1 MGEVILVTNGTE
13 NTIATCKSNEIFNI
27 TSLACQEV
35 WCPSGKELVDG
46 YCQDGDV
53 SSSTLDQFIIIAYA
67 SSPISIIGSIALVL
81 TYSLF
86 KELRNLPG
94 KVVMS
99 LSIAFLL
106 SDVFITCSTGFI
118 VVESKGLCDFISISL
133 HYLALCQ
140 FLWTNIVGI
149 EYIRTFRLAI
159 KVQMGLLEKQKLYLF
174 VVYSMLGW
182 GIPGVIVLVAVIIN
196 YTALD
201 GAIYYGAEFCWI
213 SRSYIAVFFIPLFI
227 SSVFNMVIFG
237 VVICMLCKVRSSA
250 IGVEHSSLKQV
261 KRKRWVQLRAMVAL
275 FAALNVTWVT
285 AFGALFE
292 GGLAWVFYFVLN
304 CTRSYIVAVAFLFS
318 KRVGHLYRT
327 LITQC
332 YRRLVAFCSGAN

>member
-1 MGEVILVTNGTE
+1 M
-13 NTIATCKSNEIFNI
+13 
-27 TSLACQEV
+27 

-46 YCQDGDV
+46 YCQDGAV
-53 SSSTLDQFIIIAYA
+53 SSSILFSAIAAYA

-99 LSIAFLL
+99 LSIGYLVY
-106 SDVFITCSTGFI
+106 DVCIMFSAGII
-118 VVESKGLCDFISISL
+118 LVDSKGLCGFIGIFL

-140 FLWTNIVGI
+140 FLWGNIVGI
-149 EYIRTFRLAI
+149 EYIRTFHLAI
-159 KVQMGLLEKQKLYLF
+159 KVQMGLSEKQKLYFF
-174 VVYSMLGW
+174 VVYSILGW
-182 GIPGVIVLVAVIIN
+182 GIPGVIVLVTVIIN
-196 YTALD
+196 YTASD
-201 GAIYYGAEFCWI
+201 GAIYGGSSCWFNNYVAFI
-213 SRSYIAVFFIPLFI
+213 LTLFIPLFI
-227 SSVFNMVIFG
+227 SSVLNVVIFG
-237 VVICMLCKVRSSA
+237 VVIYMWRKVTSNA

-275 FAALNVTWVT
+275 FLILVLTWMGACVALLLAENLNHDWVWTSYFALN
-285 AFGALFE
+285 
-292 GGLAWVFYFVLN
+292 
-304 CTRSYIVAVAFLFS
+304 CIRSYVIAVAFLCT

-332 YRRLVAFCSGAN
+332 YRRLVAYCSGANKQQYSNGQYVQQKWTT